1 MLFKIAIKN
10 LLGAKL
16 RTWLNVFVTALS
28 FFMIILFS
36 AMYDGMREHAK
47 QVTIDTEIAGGAY
60 WHPEYDPLDP
70 MTFEDAHSIIPR
82 DLKLLVDQK
91 KAVPVLVSQASI
103 YPNGRIMPVIMKGI
117 TPEQNIVNMPTQM
130 LVGHEEVTIPVLIG
144 RGMAKDANLD
154 VGDAFTIRWLDA
166 DRTYDA
172 DEGIVVHIMD
182 TENFKL
188 DMGHIWVPLKKA
200 QTMLAMEEEATYVTY
215 AEGLSVVK
223 NKHDWIPRDVKYLI
237 RDMEA
242 LIKADEPNAAIMYII
257 LLCFA
262 AMGIFNAQVLS
273 IFRRGREIGTL
284 MALGMTRTRVVGLFT
299 LEGGLNAFLAAI
311 MTVILFGPLLWYFGN
326 NGIWLGVDYSDGAMG
341 IIVEKYLIPV
351 YSVGLVVTTTII
363 VSIIVLIVSYLPSR
377 RIARMKPT
385 DALRGKVT
393 V

>member
-70 MTFEDAHSIIPR
+70 MTFEDSHSIIPR

-242 LIKADEPNAAIMYII
+242 LIEADEPNAAIMYII

>member
-1 MLFKIAIKN
+1 LLFKIAIKN

-70 MTFEDAHSIIPR
+70 MTFEDAHAIPPSAV
-82 DLKLLVDQK
+82 KALVNQG
-91 KAVPVLVSQASI
+91 KASPVLVSQASI

-117 TPEQNIVNMPTQM
+117 TPKQNIVNMPTQM
-130 LVGHEEVTIPVLIG
+130 LAGHKEVNIPVLIG
-144 RGMAKDANLD
+144 RSMSNDAKLE
-154 VGDAFTIRWLDA
+154 VGDTFTIRWLDA
-166 DRTYDA
+166 NRTYDA
-172 DEGIVVHIMD
+172 DEGTVVHIMD

-188 DMGHIWVPLKKA
+188 DMGHIWIPLEKA

-215 AEGLSVVK
+215 AEELSIVE
-223 NKHDWIPRDVKYLI
+223 NKGDWIPRDVKYLI

-242 LIKADEPNAAIMYII
+242 LIEADEPNAAIMYII

-262 AMGIFNAQVLS
+262 GMGIFNAQVLS
-273 IFRRGREIGTL
+273 IFRRGKEIGTL
-284 MALGMTRTRVVGLFT
+284 MALGMTRSRVVGLFT
-299 LEGGLNAFLAAI
+299 LEGGLNALLAGI
-311 MTVILFGPLLWYFGN
+311 MTVIFFGPLLWYFGV
-326 NGIWLGVDYSDGAMG
+326 NGIWLGVDYSDGSMG
-341 IIVEKYLIPV
+341 LIVERYLIPV
-351 YSVGLVVTTTII
+351 YSVGLVMTTTIV

-377 RIARMKPT
+377 RIARMNPT

>member
-70 MTFEDAHSIIPR
+70 MTFEDAHSALPG
-82 DLKLLVDQK
+82 DLQLLVDQK
-91 KAVPVLVSQASI
+91 KAFPVLVSQASI
-103 YPNGRIMPVIMKGI
+103 YPGGRIMPVIMKGI
-117 TPEQNIVNMPTQM
+117 PPGQNIVNMPTDA
-130 LVGHEEVTIPVLIG
+130 LSGHDDIAIPVLIG
-144 RGMAKDANLD
+144 KGMASDTKLNI
-154 VGDAFTIRWLDA
+154 GDSFTIRWLDT

-172 DEGIVVHIMD
+172 DEGTVVHIMD

-188 DMGHIWVPLKKA
+188 DMSHIWIPLKKA
-200 QTMLAMEEEATYVTY
+200 QTMLAMEGEATYATY
-215 AEGLSVVK
+215 EKGLPPVQDK
-223 NKHDWIPRDVKYLI
+223 GDWIPRDVKYLI

-242 LIKADEPNAAIMYII
+242 LIEADEPNAAIMYII

>member
-28 FFMIILFS
+28 FFMIVFFS
-36 AMYDGMREHAK
+36 AMYDGMLEHAM

-70 MTFEDAHSIIPR
+70 MTFEDAHAVPPGTV
-82 DLKLLVDQK
+82 KALVNQK

-117 TPEQNIVNMPTQM
+117 IPEQNIVNMPTQM
-130 LVGHEEVTIPVLIG
+130 LAGHDEATIPVLIG
-144 RGMAKDANLD
+144 RSMAKDAKLE
-154 VGDAFTIRWLDA
+154 VGETFTIRWLDA

-172 DEGIVVHIMD
+172 DEGTVVHIMD

-188 DMGHIWVPLKKA
+188 DMGHIWVPLEKA
-200 QTMLAMEEEATYVTY
+200 QTMLAMEGEATYVTY
-215 AEGLSVVK
+215 AEGLSIVE
-223 NKHDWIPRDVKYLI
+223 NKGNWIPRDVKYLI

-242 LIKADEPNAAIMYII
+242 LIEADEPNAAIMYII

-262 AMGIFNAQVLS
+262 GMGIFNAQVLS
-273 IFRRGREIGTL
+273 IFRRGKEIGTL
-284 MALGMTRTRVVGLFT
+284 MALGMTRAGVVGLFT
-299 LEGGLNAFLAAI
+299 LEGGLNALLAAI
-311 MTVILFGPLLWYFGN
+311 MTIILFGPVLWYFGV

-341 IIVEKYLIPV
+341 LIVDKYLIPV
-351 YSVGLVVTTTII
+351 YSVGLVVTTTIV
-363 VSIIVLIVSYLPSR
+363 VSIIVLIVSYMPSR

>member
-1 MLFKIAIKN
+1 MLFKIAMKN

-16 RTWLNVFVTALS
+16 RTWLNVFVTAIS
-28 FFMIILFS
+28 FFMIIFIS
-36 AMYDGMREHAK
+36 AMYDGMREHAM
-47 QVTIDTEIAGGAY
+47 QVSINTEIAGGAY

-70 MTFEDAHSIIPR
+70 MTFEDAHSVPPDAVR
-82 DLKLLVDQK
+82 ALVDQK
-91 KAVPVLVSQASI
+91 KAIPVLVSQASI

-130 LVGHEEVTIPVLIG
+130 LANNDEVTIPVLIG
-144 RGMAKDANLD
+144 QGMANNSKLE
-154 VGDAFTIRWLDA
+154 VGDSFTIRWLDA

-188 DMGHIWVPLKKA
+188 DKGHIWVPLEKA
-200 QTMLAMEEEATYVTY
+200 QTMLAMEGEATYVTY
-215 AEGLSVVK
+215 AEGLSIVE
-223 NKHDWIPRDVKYLI
+223 NKGDWVLRDVKYLI

-257 LLCFA
+257 LLALA

-273 IFRRGREIGTL
+273 IFRRGKEIGTL
-284 MALGMTRTRVVGLFT
+284 MALGMTRSRVVGLFT
-299 LEGGLNAFLAAI
+299 LEGGLNAFLAVI
-311 MTVILFGPLLWYFGN
+311 MTVILFGPVLWYFGAY
-326 NGIWLGVDYSDGAMG
+326 GINLGIDYSEGQMG
-341 IIVEKYLIPV
+341 LIIAKRLIPV
-351 YSVGLVVTTTII
+351 YSIGLLITTTIV
-363 VSIIVLIVSYLPSR
+363 VSIIVLIVSYMPSR

-385 DALRGKVT
+385 DALRGKVA

>member
-82 DLKLLVDQK
+82 DLKSLVDQK
-91 KAVPVLVSQASI
+91 KAIAVLVSQASI
-103 YPNGRIMPVIMKGI
+103 YPNGRIMPIIMKGI

-130 LVGHEEVTIPVLIG
+130 LVGHEEVAIPVLIG
-144 RGMAKDANLD
+144 RGMAKDANLQ

-172 DEGIVVHIMD
+172 DEGTVVHIMD

-215 AEGLSVVK
+215 SEGVSVVK
-223 NKHDWIPRDVKYLI
+223 NKNDWIPRDVKYLI

-242 LIKADEPNAAIMYII
+242 LIKADEPNAAIMYIV

-273 IFRRGREIGTL
+273 IFRRGKEIGTL
-284 MALGMTRTRVVGLFT
+284 MALGMTRTWVVGLFT

-311 MTVILFGPLLWYFGN
+311 VTVILFGPLLWYFGT

-341 IIVEKYLIPV
+341 LIVEKYLIPV

-385 DALRGKVT
+385 DALRGKVRI
-393 V
+393 

>member
-1 MLFKIAIKN
+1 MLFKIALKN

-47 QVTIDTEIAGGAY
+47 QVTIDTEIAGGSY

-70 MTFEDAHSIIPR
+70 MTFEDAHAVLPR
-82 DLKLLVDQK
+82 AVKVLVNQG
-91 KAVPVLVSQASI
+91 KAFPVLVSQASI
-103 YPNGRIMPVIMKGI
+103 YPNGRIMPIIMKGI

-130 LVGHEEVTIPVLIG
+130 LAGHEEVTIPVMIG
-144 RGMAKDANLD
+144 RGMAKDAKLE
-154 VGDAFTIRWLDA
+154 VGDSFTIRWLDA
-166 DRTYDA
+166 NRTYDA
-172 DEGIVVHIMD
+172 DEGTVVHIMD

-188 DMGHIWVPLKKA
+188 DMGHIWVPLDKA
-200 QTMLAMEEEATYVTY
+200 QEMLEMEKEATYVTY
-215 AEGLSVVK
+215 AEGLSIVE
-223 NKHDWIPRDVKYLI
+223 NKGNWIPRDVKYLI

-242 LIKADEPNAAIMYII
+242 LIEADEPNAAIFYII

-262 AMGIFNAQVLS
+262 GMGIFNAQVLS
-273 IFRRGREIGTL
+273 IFRRGKEIGTL
-284 MALGMTRTRVVGLFT
+284 MALGMTRARVVGLFT

-311 MTVILFGPLLWYFGN
+311 MTVILFGPLLWYFGA
-326 NGIWLGVDYSDGAMG
+326 NGIWLGMDYSDGSMG
-341 IIVEKYLIPV
+341 LIVEKYLIPV
-351 YSVGLVVTTTII
+351 YSVGLVVTTTIV

>member
-91 KAVPVLVSQASI
+91 KAVPVLVSQATI

-117 TPEQNIVNMPTQM
+117 TPEQNIVNMPTEM

-144 RGMAKDANLD
+144 RGMAKDANLE
-154 VGDAFTIRWLDA
+154 VGDAFIIRWLDA

-172 DEGIVVHIMD
+172 DEGTVVHIMD

-351 YSVGLVVTTTII
+351 YSIGLVVTTTII
-363 VSIIVLIVSYLPSR
+363 VSIIVLFVSYLPSR

>member
-103 YPNGRIMPVIMKGI
+103 YPGGRIMPVIMKGI

-130 LVGHEEVTIPVLIG
+130 LFGHEEVTIPVLIG
-144 RGMAKDANLD
+144 RSMAKDANLE

-172 DEGIVVHIMD
+172 DEGTVVHIMD

-341 IIVEKYLIPV
+341 IIIDKYLIPV

>member
-91 KAVPVLVSQASI
+91 KAIAVLVSQASI

-117 TPEQNIVNMPTQM
+117 SSEQSIVNMPTDA
-130 LVGHEEVTIPVLIG
+130 LSGHEEIAIPVLIG
-144 RGMAKDANLD
+144 KGMASDTKLE
-154 VGDAFTIRWLDA
+154 VGDVFTIRWLDA

-172 DEGIVVHIMD
+172 DEGTVVHIMD

-188 DMGHIWVPLKKA
+188 DMGHIWIPLKKA

-215 AEGLSVVK
+215 AEGLSIVE
-223 NKHDWIPRDVKYLI
+223 NRDDWIPRDVKYLI

-351 YSVGLVVTTTII
+351 YSVGLVVTTTIV
-363 VSIIVLIVSYLPSR
+363 VSIIVLIVSYMPSR

>member
-91 KAVPVLVSQASI
+91 KAIAVLVSQASI
-103 YPNGRIMPVIMKGI
+103 YPNGRIMPIIMKGI

-144 RGMAKDANLD
+144 RGMAKDANLE

-172 DEGIVVHIMD
+172 DEGTVVHIMD

-215 AEGLSVVK
+215 SEGVSVVK
-223 NKHDWIPRDVKYLI
+223 NKNDWIPRDVKYLI

-242 LIKADEPNAAIMYII
+242 LIKADEPNAAIMYIV

-273 IFRRGREIGTL
+273 IFRRGKEIGTL
-284 MALGMTRTRVVGLFT
+284 MALGMTRTWVVGLFT

-311 MTVILFGPLLWYFGN
+311 MTVILFGPLLWYFGT

-341 IIVEKYLIPV
+341 LIVEKYLIPV

-385 DALRGKVT
+385 DALRGKVRI
-393 V
+393 

>member
-1 MLFKIAIKN
+1 LLFKIAIKN

-70 MTFEDAHSIIPR
+70 MTFEDAHAIPPSAV
-82 DLKLLVDQK
+82 KALVNQG
-91 KAVPVLVSQASI
+91 KASPVLVSQASI

-130 LVGHEEVTIPVLIG
+130 LAGHEEVTIPVLIG
-144 RGMAKDANLD
+144 RSMANDAKLE

-166 DRTYDA
+166 NRTYDA
-172 DEGIVVHIMD
+172 DEGTVVHIMD

-188 DMGHIWVPLKKA
+188 DMGHIWIPLEKA

-215 AEGLSVVK
+215 AEGLSIVE
-223 NKHDWIPRDVKYLI
+223 NKGDWIPRDVKYLI

-242 LIKADEPNAAIMYII
+242 LIEADEPNAAIMYII

-262 AMGIFNAQVLS
+262 GMGIFNAQVLS
-273 IFRRGREIGTL
+273 IFRRGKEIGTL
-284 MALGMTRTRVVGLFT
+284 MALGMTRSRVVGLFT
-299 LEGGLNAFLAAI
+299 LEGGLNALLAGI
-311 MTVILFGPLLWYFGN
+311 MTVIFFGPLLWYFGV
-326 NGIWLGVDYSDGAMG
+326 NGIWLGVDYSDGSMG
-341 IIVEKYLIPV
+341 LIVEKYLIPV
-351 YSVGLVVTTTII
+351 YSVGLVMTTTIV

-377 RIARMKPT
+377 RSARMNPT

>member
-117 TPEQNIVNMPTQM
+117 TPKQNIVNMPTQM
-130 LVGHEEVTIPVLIG
+130 LIGHEEVTIPVLIG
-144 RGMAKDANLD
+144 RGMAKDANLE

-172 DEGIVVHIMD
+172 DEGTVVHIMD

-341 IIVEKYLIPV
+341 IILEKYLIPV

>member
-103 YPNGRIMPVIMKGI
+103 YPNGRIMPIIMKGI
-117 TPEQNIVNMPTQM
+117 TPEQNIVNMPTEM

-172 DEGIVVHIMD
+172 DEGTVVHIMD

-242 LIKADEPNAAIMYII
+242 LIEADEPNAAIMYII

-341 IIVEKYLIPV
+341 IIVDKYLIPV

>member
-91 KAVPVLVSQASI
+91 KAIAVLVSQASI
-103 YPNGRIMPVIMKGI
+103 YPNGRIMPIIMKGI

-130 LVGHEEVTIPVLIG
+130 LVGHEEVAIPVLIG
-144 RGMAKDANLD
+144 RGMAKDANLQ

-172 DEGIVVHIMD
+172 DEGTVVHIMD

-215 AEGLSVVK
+215 SEGVSVVK
-223 NKHDWIPRDVKYLI
+223 NKNDWIPRDVKYLI

-284 MALGMTRTRVVGLFT
+284 MALGMTRTKVVGLFT

-311 MTVILFGPLLWYFGN
+311 VTVILFGPLLWYFGT

-341 IIVEKYLIPV
+341 LIVEKYLIPV

-385 DALRGKVT
+385 DALRGKVRI
-393 V
+393 

>member
-70 MTFEDAHSIIPR
+70 MTFEDAHAVPPSAV
-82 DLKLLVDQK
+82 KALVNQG
-91 KAVPVLVSQASI
+91 KASPVLVSQASI

-130 LVGHEEVTIPVLIG
+130 LAGHEEVTIPVLIG
-144 RGMAKDANLD
+144 RSMAKDAKLE

-172 DEGIVVHIMD
+172 DEGTVVHIMD

-188 DMGHIWVPLKKA
+188 DMGHIWVPLEKA
-200 QTMLAMEEEATYVTY
+200 QTMLAMEGEATYVTY
-215 AEGLSVVK
+215 AEGLSIVE
-223 NKHDWIPRDVKYLI
+223 NKGNWIPRDVKYLI

-242 LIKADEPNAAIMYII
+242 LIEADEPNAAIMYII

-262 AMGIFNAQVLS
+262 GMGIFNAQVLS
-273 IFRRGREIGTL
+273 IFRRGKEIGTL
-284 MALGMTRTRVVGLFT
+284 MALGMTRARVVGLFT
-299 LEGGLNAFLAAI
+299 LEGGLNALLAAI
-311 MTVILFGPLLWYFGN
+311 MTIILFGPVLWYFGV

-341 IIVEKYLIPV
+341 LIVEKYLIPV
-351 YSVGLVVTTTII
+351 YSVGLVVTTTIV
-363 VSIIVLIVSYLPSR
+363 VSIIVLIVSYMPSR